1 MGQENMENIQDSGTS
16 REEQSGHTA
25 SLQLVYLRSGFC
37 TQESIQC
44 KGLELVIEY
53 VFKFSSTNSNRG
65 GGPNSMSST
74 TNYED
79 LYNSCI
85 IEEEDVVEPLLSE
98 SSPIINR
105 SERQSSSALALKRK
119 GLRSS

>member
-25 SLQLVYLRSGFC
+25 SLQLVYLRSGFR

-53 VFKFSSTNSNRG
+53 VF
-65 GGPNSMSST
+65 
-74 TNYED
+74 
-79 LYNSCI
+79 
-85 IEEEDVVEPLLSE
+85 
-98 SSPIINR
+98 
-105 SERQSSSALALKRK
+105 
-119 GLRSS
+119 